1 MKIRR
6 TLTTLIIVT
15 ALILVCCVGC
25 TESGEVGTAPANNG
39 AAGTDTAVASTGTAG
54 ADTSAA
60 PQTTQLLD
68 KDGKPIKI
76 GVTFNTFGIATYV
89 SMYEKE
95 KEYCEANGI
104 ELMVADIDSSDA
116 KLLEAVESFVEA
128 GCQAISVSV
137 LSADMP
143 DDIVASA
150 VNAGTFLVA
159 FENHADWA
167 DFWCGADN
175 YECGKIIGQNAADWI
190 KATFKEGDEVNICI
204 CHDSATA
211 IGVNRIGGAKEVVE
225 AQCANY
231 KLNWIAEQD
240 AVSTE
245 MGVKAGENF
254 LQACPDVNAVICVND
269 PGGEGCLEAFKA
281 ANHLGEKVGIFA
293 CDCNEQAVQ
302 ELQDPNSVFRGT
314 VAMNLDLKGVDQI
327 KMIVKGLQGGQV
339 EDVPYDR
346 IPVTKDNVQDY
357 IDDYLS

>member
-1 MKIRR
+1 MKTWKSLS
-6 TLTTLIIVT
+6 TLVIVA

-25 TESGEVGTAPANNG
+25 AETGVKGPAAADTG
-39 AAGTDTAVASTGTAG
+39 AANTGA
-54 ADTSAA
+54 AA
-60 PQTTQLLD
+60 PQATQLLD

-95 KEYCEANGI
+95 KAYCEANGI

-116 KLLEAVESFVEA
+116 KLLAAVESFVEA

-159 FENHADWA
+159 FENRADWA

-190 KATFKEGDEVNICI
+190 NATFKEGDDVNICI
-204 CHDSATA
+204 AHDAATA

-225 AQCANY
+225 AQCSKFN
-231 KLNWIAEQD
+231 LHWIAEQD

-245 MGVKAGENF
+245 MGVEAGENF
-254 LQACPDVNAVICVND
+254 LQACPDVNVVICVND
-269 PGGEGCLEAFKA
+269 PGGEGVLEAFKA
-281 ANHLGEKVGIFA
+281 ANHLGDKVGIFA

-302 ELQDPNSVFRGT
+302 ELQNPDSVFRGT
-314 VAMNLDLKGVDQI
+314 VAMNLDMKGVDQI
-327 KMIVKGLQGGQV
+327 KMIVKGLQGGEV

-346 IPVTKDNVQDY
+346 IAVTKANVQDY
-357 IDDYLS
+357 IDQYLK